1 MINKLSNF
9 LNNQRLNQL
18 EHYRHPGFF
27 KVTLTNENGK
37 KVPYTLVVTRQHQ
50 QLLLPQQKADGLTG
64 PLYFR
69 SYSSYF
75 KRYNSLT
82 ELPLGARQFV
92 KAYLQTFAEQINPK
106 LTPASLTLGV
116 VTDTH
121 DKADANY
128 TYYGSNGQQ
137 HIEELNLLD
146 QTGILDF
153 KGHLGDAIDGSD
165 PGNISQAHLG
175 KIVATLNQ
183 DKTPFFMAK
192 GNHDENDK
200 YDEKFF
206 HNHPSFQA
214 NTYGNL
220 VYKKLL
226 SQPQI
231 KQLSYQTGLSYFDK
245 GQVRVIVLN
254 TSDVP
259 YLITANGLKKYDVK
273 LTLAIR
279 QQQIAE
285 LITVLQQSEGK
296 QIVVL
301 GHANLLKADGSE
313 GLQFNGHAV
322 HELLVAFNRHLKGR
336 LCPKSTNPDFSVDLP
351 FDFSQQ
357 QSGQVWSYICGHLH
371 TENNYCVDGIQYVLL
386 NCSAL
391 MGPKHQLT
399 TKYNRAW
406 NRQQGTITEF
416 AGYVIDINAQSR
428 QLQVFGYGAASPERV
443 FQF

>member
-1 MINKLSNF
+1 MNKLTAL
-9 LNNQRLNQL
+9 LNKHRAKQL
-18 EHYRHPGFF
+18 DRQKKPGIYT
-27 KVTLTNENGK
+27 VPLTNENGK
-37 KVPYTLVVTRQHQ
+37 KVAYTLIVTPNQQ

-75 KRYNSLT
+75 KRYNALT
-82 ELPLGARQFV
+82 EIPLGPRQFV
-92 KAYLQTFAEQINPK
+92 KQYLQDFSEQISPK

-128 TYYGSNGQQ
+128 TYYGSNGLQ
-137 HIEELNLLD
+137 HVEELNLLD

-165 PGNISQAHLG
+165 TGSISQAHLG

-183 DKTPFFMAK
+183 DKTPFFIAK

-206 HNHPSFQA
+206 HDHPSFQA

-220 VYKKLL
+220 VYKKLFA
-226 SQPQI
+226 QAQV
-231 KQLSYQTGLSYFDK
+231 KQLSYETGLGYFDK
-245 GQVRVIVLN
+245 GATRVIFLN

-259 YLITANGLKKYDVK
+259 YLIGKNGLKKYDVK

-285 LITVLQQSEGK
+285 LIDILQHSPNK
-296 QIVVL
+296 QIVIL
-301 GHANLLKADGSE
+301 GHANLLKEDGSE
-313 GLQFNGHAV
+313 GLQYNGHAV

-336 LCPKSTNPDFSVDLP
+336 LQPRTTNSDFAVDLP
-351 FDFSQQ
+351 FNFSQNET
-357 QSGQVWSYICGHLH
+357 GQVWAYICGHLH
-371 TENNYCVDGIQYVLL
+371 TENAYRLNGIQYVLL

-391 MGPKHQLT
+391 MGPDHALT

-406 NRQQGTITEF
+406 KRQQGTLTEF
-416 AGYVIDINAQSR
+416 AGYVIDINAQTR
-428 QLQVFGYGAASPERV
+428 RLQIFGYGAASPERT